1 MAICRRRCAYSTAT
15 AATQYGRSR
24 RSPAVGRAW
33 SARRRCGRSCAGAR
47 RCGAGPLGRPTS
59 RQCRRLRSLW
69 WRGASSLCDNLN
81 SRTWAARTVC
91 TLATDCTVTFSVRTH
106 ICGTQATHPSRRHV
120 RFARRAGCPIY
131 HGRALKC
138 VHIGWAPRAP
148 VDRQR
153 ARARGGGWSDTDDGG
168 VRRDESAGEWP

>member
-153 ARARGGGWSDTDDGG
+153 ARARGGGWSDARRRR
-168 VRRDESAGEWP
+168 VRASGLES